1 MTVLIAINE
10 TSYADAIADFVTT
23 HHWEP
28 DTEFTLMTVIEPLK
42 VGSMMAVLP
51 GPILDETVAK
61 QKENA
66 ERVIE
71 AFVQSIRKTIPE
83 EKIKRMILEG
93 FPSDEIMKEVML
105 SKPSMLVVGSH
116 GRHGIERIVLGSVSL
131 FLVSHAPC
139 SVVVIRP
146 ARKKEE
152 LNKPTLANAN
162 SHKYE

>member
-1 MTVLIAINE
+1 MKVLIAINE

-28 DTEFTLMTVIEPLK
+28 DTEFTLMTVVEPLK

-66 ERVIE
+66 ERVLA
-71 AFVQSIRKTIPE
+71 AFVQSISQTVSE
-83 EKIKRMILEG
+83 ERIKRIILEG
-93 FPSDEIMKEVML
+93 FPSDEIMKEVL
-105 SKPSMLVVGSH
+105 VSKSNMLVVGSH

-146 ARKKEE
+146 ARKQEE
-152 LNKPTLANAN
+152 LNKPSLAKVS
-162 SHKYE
+162 SHK

>member
-1 MTVLIAINE
+1 MKVLLAINE
-10 TSYADAIADFVTT
+10 ASYAEAIADFVIT
-23 HHWEP
+23 HKWEP

-66 ERVIE
+66 ERILT
-71 AFVQSIRKTIPE
+71 AFVQSINRTIPE
-83 EKIKRMILEG
+83 ERIQRIILEG
-93 FPSDEIMKEVML
+93 FPSDEIMKEIII
-105 SKPSMLVVGSH
+105 SKPNMLVVGSH

-146 ARKKEE
+146 ARKPEE
-152 LNKPTLANAN
+152 LDKSTLAAL
-162 SHKYE
+162 SRDK